1 MGVVPS
7 TLLVKVKFPTEQGV
21 AVVTG
26 SQRMARQCL
35 VAIVNWK
42 KEQAEQKERLNR
54 RSKPSEGTSLR
65 WPPYNNY
72 RIPKKRRGLVVLRK

>member
-7 TLLVKVKFPTEQGV
+7 TLHVKVKFLTEQGV
-21 AVVTG
+21 AVVMG

-42 KEQAEQKERLNR
+42 KEQAEQKEQIGRASCR
-54 RSKPSEGTSLR
+54 ER
-65 WPPYNNY
+65 
-72 RIPKKRRGLVVLRK
+72 VLMSV

>member
-1 MGVVPS
+1 MRVVLS
-7 TLLVKVKFPTEQGV
+7 TLHVKVKFPTEQGI
-21 AVVTG
+21 AIVTG

-54 RSKPSEGTSLR
+54 RDQPQVA
-65 WPPYNNY
+65 P
-72 RIPKKRRGLVVLRK
+72 V